1 MNDRILRIT
10 LRSNCPYFSSFST
23 EDPESFKDAI
33 ISYLFTRNSRTT
45 KADRRYRS
53 KLYSYCDPCS
63 QWEQWPV
70 VMPVKFSK
78 DKNRVGQFHRCSKA
92 RCFQTLII
100 RISFHHGEAA
110 VPVLAD
116 HRCFNKARRS
126 NTVEYIW
133 SPFLRN
139 LSFAWNASRLSSNK
153 ASPVRRN
160 RSIHT
165 GAQILVAL
173 FKIVSRAYAGPA
185 ILALPRAFCPVRTSA
200 PRTMRTRACAIGQLS

>member
-1 MNDRILRIT
+1 MFIQFCLYRQVSLELDFLLQKILNQEISTDNNDSISLSIDPTYQCNYSLPRIIHSRYFARVNDRILRIT

-63 QWEQWPV
+63 QWEQWSV

-100 RISFHHGEAA
+100 RISFHHGGTA
-110 VPVLAD
+110 VPVSAG

-126 NTVEYIW
+126 NTVEYI
-133 SPFLRN
+133 
-139 LSFAWNASRLSSNK
+139 
-153 ASPVRRN
+153 
-160 RSIHT
+160 
-165 GAQILVAL
+165 
-173 FKIVSRAYAGPA
+173 
-185 ILALPRAFCPVRTSA
+185 
-200 PRTMRTRACAIGQLS
+200 